1 MQLGANAGWSSLNA
15 GTFFDVTSFQWSIG
29 PSISLPI
36 FDMGRRRS
44 IVTLRELQQQEA
56 AVNYQKTVLTAWH
69 EVDSLLSQYQSD
81 AQQVKDLTDKS
92 KQAAKLH
99 HMAQAQ
105 FRGGLIDELPVL
117 DAQRNWLQI
126 DNQRIDAI
134 RRQWSDGVLLYKA
147 LGGND
152 WQNL

>member
-1 MQLGANAGWSSLNA
+1 
-15 GTFFDVTSFQWSIG
+15 
-29 PSISLPI
+29 
-36 FDMGRRRS
+36 
-44 IVTLRELQQQEA
+44 
-56 AVNYQKTVLTAWH
+56 
-69 EVDSLLSQYQSD
+69 
-81 AQQVKDLTDKS
+81 
-92 KQAAKLH
+92 
-99 HMAQAQ
+99 MAQAQ